1 MIYSKWDIVLVPF
14 PFTDLTTLKKR
25 PGLIVS
31 PDTYNKGADIVIS
44 FITSKI
50 DRDKRLGDYLIEQ
63 WKLAQL
69 PKPSLLRMK
78 FATIEKSI
86 IIKKIGKL
94 SELDR
99 SVFRQKLLK
108 FFDD

>member
-1 MIYSKWDIVLVPF
+1 MGFSRSPISFYGSDH
-14 PFTDLTTLKKR
+14 LKKR
-25 PGLIVS
+25 PGLIFS
-31 PDTYNKGADIVIS
+31 PDTYNKGADSVFS

-50 DRDKRLGDYLIEQ
+50 DRDKRLGDYLIEE

-69 PKPSLLRMK
+69 PKPSLLRME